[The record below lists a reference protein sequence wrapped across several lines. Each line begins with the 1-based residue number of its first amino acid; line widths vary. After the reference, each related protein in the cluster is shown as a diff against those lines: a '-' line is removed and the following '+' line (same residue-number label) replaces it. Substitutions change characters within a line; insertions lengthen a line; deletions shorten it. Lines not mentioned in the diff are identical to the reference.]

1 LDIVVLCDFDGTIV
15 EIDTAE
21 HTLDRFAQGDWRT
34 LDQKL
39 DSGEM
44 SLEECMRRQFM
55 MVKVRRKA
63 IVDELDRA
71 VTARSGFQELVDHCE
86 SVGIPFTI
94 TSAGLDFYIR
104 HFLRQR
110 GLEERIELVAPR
122 VRVTKDGVKFAF
134 PKLVDRSSVSFK
146 DDVVRSNMK
155 KGKRVVYIGDG
166 TTDFNAARIA
176 HYPFAV
182 RGSKLAR
189 LMSSHDIPHEE
200 LTDFRTVID
209 ALRKMR

>member
-1 LDIVVLCDFDGTIV
+1 MDIVVLCDFDGTIV

-71 VTARSGFQELVDHCE
+71 VRARSGFQELVDHCE

-110 GLEERIELVAPR
+110 GLEERIGLVAPR

-134 PKLVDRSSVSFK
+134 PKLVDRLSVSFK
-146 DDVVRSNMK
+146 DDVVRSNVK

-176 HYPFAV
+176 NYPFAV

-189 LMSSHDIPHEE
+189 LMRSHDIPHEE
-200 LTDFRTVID
+200 FIDFRTVID
-209 ALRKMR
+209 ALRRMK